1 MFIDLTSHELRNPLS
16 AICLS
21 AESASDKL
29 SAILAQQLND
39 AASSQVNVEDA
50 VEECGIIAMCAQHMS
65 RVRQATALAIGK
77 LTLLIQLID
86 DTLTLSKIGELL
98 LIEGAVECKY

>member
-29 SAILAQQLND
+29 SAILAQQSTD
-39 AASSQVNVEDA
+39 ASSSQVNVEDA

-65 RVRQATALAIGK
+65 RVRPATALAIRK
-77 LTLLIQLID
+77 LTL
-86 DTLTLSKIGELL
+86 
-98 LIEGAVECKY
+98 AHPAH